1 MIEVSV
7 YHLMAVRQ
15 HCRCQN
21 SNVRLLLLS
30 TDLIHFDGYEELQV
44 PLMAFWRISAAA
56 VMSNPPVADACQ
68 DPHPVFRFQ
77 SKFRSCNS
85 QCHYKRTCAL
95 LRTDRDTRTYK
106 ADVIGSCFLLQ
117 RWKITEAYR
126 IALPP
131 SAKAGIFRDLV
142 YDSPIVL
149 QEQGYQKYSHR
160 SPCRRKS
167 PEEFCASM

>member
-1 MIEVSV
+1 M
-7 YHLMAVRQ
+7 Q
-15 HCRCQN
+15 HSTCQN
-21 SNVRLLLLS
+21 SNMRLLLLS

-85 QCHYKRTCAL
+85 QCHYKCTCAL
-95 LRTDRDTRTYK
+95 LRTDRDTHTYK
-106 ADVIGSCFLLQ
+106 ADVIGSCLLLQ
-117 RWKITEAYR
+117 RWKITEAYWM
-126 IALPP
+126 ALPP

-149 QEQGYQKYSHR
+149 QEQVSEIFSFSSMWLCK
-160 SPCRRKS
+160 RKS

>member
-1 MIEVSV
+1 MIEVSI
-7 YHLMAVRQ
+7 YHLMGVLQ

-21 SNVRLLLLS
+21 SNMRLFLLS

-85 QCHYKRTCAL
+85 QCHYKCTCAL

-106 ADVIGSCFLLQ
+106 ADVIGSCLLLQ
-117 RWKITEAYR
+117 RWKITEYLIQLLWTASGPNKHWAQWILSSYVQR
-126 IALPP
+126 RHPP
-131 SAKAGIFRDLV
+131 SFPSSERLCFISQSWWR
-142 YDSPIVL
+142 
-149 QEQGYQKYSHR
+149 
-160 SPCRRKS
+160 
-167 PEEFCASM
+167 

>member
-7 YHLMAVRQ
+7 YHLMGVLQ
-15 HCRCQN
+15 HCKCQN
-21 SNVRLLLLS
+21 SNMRLLLLS

-85 QCHYKRTCAL
+85 QCHYKCTCAL

-106 ADVIGSCFLLQ
+106 ADVIGSCLLLQ
-117 RWKITEAYR
+117 RWKITEYLIQLLWTASR
-126 IALPP
+126 PKSIGLNRFCQAMFKGDILHLFLQVKGSALYLGDG
-131 SAKAGIFRDLV
+131 KKI
-142 YDSPIVL
+142 
-149 QEQGYQKYSHR
+149 
-160 SPCRRKS
+160 
-167 PEEFCASM
+167 